1 MTTGR
6 ELQRYNAKRKGWA
19 AAGAGAL
26 TAAAVAAA
34 ASMSLPALA
43 LTCAVLGGGWTGHKV
58 YDWLRYR
65 GQWGLKF

>member
-6 ELQRYNAKRKGWA
+6 EMQRYEAKRKGRT

-26 TAAAVAAA
+26 TVAAVVAA
-34 ASMSLPALA
+34 ASMGAPLLA
-43 LTCAVLGGGWTGHKV
+43 FGCAVVGGAWTGRKV

-65 GQWGLKF
+65 GEWGLRF